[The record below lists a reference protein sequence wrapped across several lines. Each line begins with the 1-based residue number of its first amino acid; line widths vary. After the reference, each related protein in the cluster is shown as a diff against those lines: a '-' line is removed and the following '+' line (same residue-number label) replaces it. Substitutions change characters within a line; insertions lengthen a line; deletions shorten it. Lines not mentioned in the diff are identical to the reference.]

1 MRIAVDVMGG
11 DHGCGVIIAGVKR
24 ALEENKE
31 ISALYLVGNKADIH
45 AALPERGFRD
55 HRVKV
60 IHTTEVIEMEDKPMV
75 ALRKKKDSSIVRAA
89 ELVSDGKADALI
101 SLGNTGGIFAA
112 GTFKVGRID
121 GVDRGCI
128 ATVIPRQGNEFV
140 LVDAGANVECKPFH
154 LAQFAVM
161 GNIYSREVLRRKN
174 PRVGVLSIGTEDS
187 KGNELSLAAFQL
199 CKQLDLNFIG
209 NVEGHDLFKDHVDV
223 VVCDG
228 FVGNIVLKTSESLAV
243 AMFSMLKRELTK
255 NAKRQFGALLA
266 KDAFQSIRK
275 RMDPEVYGGAPM
287 LGFNGAVLK
296 AHGSARERAVASA
309 IRVTTQTIKN
319 QLNQIIARE
328 IAAANLK
335 LKAAEEK
342 AAEVPKIS

>member
-11 DHGCGVIIAGVKR
+11 DHGCGVIIAGVKL
-24 ALEENKE
+24 ALHELKE
-31 ISALYLVGNKADIH
+31 ISAVYLVGNKADIH

-60 IHTTEVIEMEDKPMV
+60 IHATEVVEMDDKPV
-75 ALRKKKDSSIVRAA
+75 IALRKKKDSSIARAA
-89 ELVSDGKADALI
+89 ELVADGKADALI

-112 GTFKVGRID
+112 ATFKVGRIA

-161 GNIYSREVLRRKN
+161 GNIYSRDVLKRKN

-187 KGNELSLAAFQL
+187 KGNDLSLAAFQL

-228 FVGNIVLKTSESLAV
+228 FVGNIVLKTAESLAV
-243 AMFSMLKRELTK
+243 AMFSMLKRELTQ
-255 NAKRQFGALLA
+255 NTKRQIGAMLA
-266 KDAFQSIRK
+266 KDAFHAIRK

-287 LGFNGAVLK
+287 LGFNGIVMK
-296 AHGSARERAVASA
+296 AHGSARDRAVASA
-309 IRVTTQTIKN
+309 IRVTAQTVKN
-319 QLNQIIARE
+319 QIGQAIARE
-328 IAAANLK
+328 IAAANVK
-335 LKAAEEK
+335 LEEAEKTLAAN
-342 AAEVPKIS
+342 A

>member
-24 ALEENKE
+24 ALEENKD
-31 ISALYLVGNKADIH
+31 ISRIYLVGNREAIH

-55 HRVKV
+55 HRVRV
-60 IHTTEVIEMEDKPMV
+60 LHATEVVEMEDKPVV
-75 ALRKKKDSSIVRAA
+75 ALRKKKDSSIGRAA
-89 ELVSDGKADALI
+89 DLVAEGKADALI

-112 GTFKVGRID
+112 GTFKVGRIE

-128 ATVIPRQGNEFV
+128 ATVIPRQVNEFV

-161 GNIYSREVLRRKN
+161 GNVYSREVLKRKN
-174 PRVGVLSIGTEDS
+174 PRVGVLSNGTEDS

-228 FVGNIVLKTSESLAV
+228 FVGNIVLKTAESLAV

-255 NAKRQFGALLA
+255 NTKRQIGALLA
-266 KDAFQSIRK
+266 KDAFHSIRK
-275 RMDPEVYGGAPM
+275 RMDPEVHGGAPM
-287 LGFNGAVLK
+287 LGFNSLVFK
-296 AHGSARERAVASA
+296 AHASARERAVASA
-309 IRVTTQTIKN
+309 IRVTAATVKN
-319 QLNQIIARE
+319 QINQIIARE
-328 IAAANLK
+328 IAAANIK
-335 LKAAEEK
+335 LAAYE
-342 AAEVPKIS
+342 ASASAPK